1 LTLDKSA
8 TKFYQEKQQL
18 CLTATS
24 IHDHS
29 QLSELK
35 KRLLQLEPIILIAR
49 IAPLALKDPE
59 AVSKLVSELHTTA
72 TKNNYSVFRLGEE
85 RIIVTPI
92 SINVTN
98 MI

>member
-1 LTLDKSA
+1 MTLDKSA
-8 TKFYQEKQQL
+8 TKFYHEQQL
-18 CLTATS
+18 RLTATS

-29 QLSELK
+29 QLSEMK
-35 KRLLQLEPIILIAR
+35 KRLLQREPIILIAR

-59 AVSKLVSELHTTA
+59 GVSKLVSELHTTA

-92 SINVTN
+92 SINVETN
-98 MI
+98 LI